1 MKRKSVKVA
10 KAAAG
15 SVEEELDDAF
25 LELAEEDLGMRPF
38 SIGTF
43 RMARKMGLTVLT
55 GETTEA
61 EVSEDEAME
70 QLIRLAWAQC
80 APLPEVLRAVR
91 DGREAWETAV
101 ELWVHTVPPSM
112 LGRMAKEIERLGRQA
127 AAALV
132 EVEAQPKE
140 PPPKGA
146 KVRKPRGKS

>member
-1 MKRKSVKVA
+1 MSETKDQD
-10 KAAAG
+10 AAVDAAL
-15 SVEEELDDAF
+15 EDAF
-25 LELAEEDLGMRPF
+25 LELDEADLGMRPF

-43 RMARKMGLTVLT
+43 RLARKMGLTVLT
-55 GETTEA
+55 GQETED

-80 APLPEVLRAVR
+80 APLPEVLRALR
-91 DGREAWETAV
+91 EGKEAWMEKV
-101 ELWVHTVPPSM
+101 DLWAHTVAPSM
-112 LGRMAKEIERLGRQA
+112 LSRMAKEIERLGRQA

-140 PPPKGA
+140 PAPKGA